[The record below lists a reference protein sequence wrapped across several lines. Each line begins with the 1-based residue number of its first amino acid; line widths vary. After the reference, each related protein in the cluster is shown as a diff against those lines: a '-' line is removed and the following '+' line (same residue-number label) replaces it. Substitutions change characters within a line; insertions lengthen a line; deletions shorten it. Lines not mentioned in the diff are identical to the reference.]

1 MELYATNGNPVP
13 PDPIISVVRT
23 RDGLSLRVARWSTRD
38 ARGTVVVAIG
48 RSEFIETYFEIV
60 RDLLTRRF
68 EVIVFDWRGQGR
80 SDREILAG
88 RRGHVS
94 SFAGYGRDL
103 LAIETQILRVFA
115 PRPWFALGHS
125 MGGALLLEQARAG
138 TSPFERLVLSAPMI
152 GIPLRYRW
160 GKTALLRAMNAVGL
174 GTLPIPGGSERSPL
188 LREFDNNLM
197 TSDRRQYA
205 RLATAAAQLPNLA
218 VGSPTI
224 RWLKNALDLTERF
237 DDPRFPVATLLPVLI
252 VAAGADR
259 IVDTA
264 ATERF
269 GIRLKAGRCIT
280 LPNARHQ
287 LIMERP
293 DIVAQFWAA
302 FDAFIPGDRRLVAP
316 QPSDDHDRP
325 ARGLDVRDRAARLIG
340 DVKRL
345 LPRRPAKARG

>member
-1 MELYATNGNPVP
+1 MDLYATNGNPMP
-13 PDPIISVVRT
+13 PDPIVSVART
-23 RDGLSLRVARWSTRD
+23 RDGLSLRVARWSVRD
-38 ARGTVVVAIG
+38 PRGTVMVAIG
-48 RSEFIETYFEIV
+48 RSEFIEAYFEVV
-60 RDLLTRRF
+60 RDLLARRF

-80 SDREILAG
+80 SDRELVAG

-94 SFAGYGRDL
+94 SFKGYGRDL

-138 TSPFERLVLSAPMI
+138 TSPFERLVLAAPMI
-152 GIPLRYRW
+152 GIPLRHRT
-160 GKTALLRAMNAVGL
+160 GQAAVIRAMNAVGL
-174 GTLPIPGGSERSPL
+174 GTLPVPGGSESSPL
-188 LREFDNNLM
+188 LRDFGGNVL

-205 RLATAAAQLPNLA
+205 RLAAAVAQLPNLT
-218 VGSPTI
+218 VGSPTV
-224 RWLKNALDLTERF
+224 RWLKNALDLTARF
-237 DDPRFPVATLLPVLI
+237 DDPRYPVATLLPVLI

-280 LPNARHQ
+280 LPYARHQ

-302 FDAFIPGDRRLVAP
+302 FDAFIPGDTTLSVP
-316 QPSDDHDRP
+316 QRGEGRPRP
-325 ARGLDVRDRAARLIG
+325 APAAALRNRAARLIT
-340 DVKRL
+340 DAKRL
-345 LPRRPAKARG
+345 FPRRPDAARR